1 MMLCVQ
7 KINQKVVD
15 VTKDTKG
22 QWRDTGVFFQYVV
35 VYQYILLII
44 FKTPSILEE
53 KISKKSW
60 FDSGS
65 SQFYQ

>member
-1 MMLCVQ
+1 
-7 KINQKVVD
+7 VD